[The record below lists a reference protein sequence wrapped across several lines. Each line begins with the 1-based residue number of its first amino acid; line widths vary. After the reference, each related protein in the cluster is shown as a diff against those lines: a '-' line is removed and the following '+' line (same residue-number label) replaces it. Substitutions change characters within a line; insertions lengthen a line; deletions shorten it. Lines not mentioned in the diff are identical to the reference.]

1 MLTLIKKAAGGLDT
15 TTATTDNATQTIALS
30 IRIKVA
36 IIRCAVWLVI
46 VFPGGAS

>member
-15 TTATTDNATQTIALS
+15 TTATADNATQTIALTT
-30 IRIKVA
+30 RIKGE
-36 IIRCAVWLVI
+36 ILRCAVWLVI